1 MSFPSIRNV
10 GAGLFASADLAG
22 LVLGMAARPTLGN
35 LIAGIQIALTEPI
48 RIEDAVVVEGE
59 LAVWWR

>member
-10 GAGLFASADLAG
+10 GAGLFASAGLAG

-35 LIAGIQIALTEPI
+35 LIAGIEIAMTEPI
-48 RIEDAVVVEGE
+48 RIEDAVVAEGE